1 MSIMSVGI
9 VVAFLAVMLSIAY
22 GAYQLSDT

>member
-22 GAYQLSDT
+22 GAYQLSDA